1 MVTMPVPGGG
11 HRPALSRCVALAPA
25 RFAEVHWGRAP
36 LLTRARELA
45 GPCGFADLFCADAAD
60 ELLSRRGLRTPFLRI
75 AKQGA
80 LTPAGRFTAGG
91 GAGAEIAD
99 QVADDKVLT
108 EYAAGATLVLQGL
121 HRLWPPLIDFTREL
135 GLELAQPVQAN
146 AYLTPAGNQ
155 GFATHYDTHDVFVL
169 QIDGRKRWLVHE
181 PVLPEPLERQP
192 WGGRADDVSASAD
205 GRPALDIE
213 LAPGDALYLPRGWLH
228 AASAQDQRSIHLTF
242 GVRALTRYALV
253 EELMN
258 LAAADQRLRATL
270 PYGLDVSDPDQIEP
284 ELAATVEALRDWL
297 LAADPAALA
306 ERLRRRTW
314 PSARPAPIQPLAQ
327 AAAAQQLGPEDR
339 IVLRHGLRTRLTA
352 DDDRVVLLA
361 GDRTLSFPEYCAA
374 ALHAVLGGTP
384 YRIGD
389 LPGLDAD
396 ADRLVLGRRL
406 LIEAVAVPAT

>member
-1 MVTMPVPGGG
+1 
-11 HRPALSRCVALAPA
+11 
-25 RFAEVHWGRAP
+25 
-36 LLTRARELA
+36 
-45 GPCGFADLFCADAAD
+45 
-60 ELLSRRGLRTPFLRI
+60 
-75 AKQGA
+75 
-80 LTPAGRFTAGG
+80 
-91 GAGAEIAD
+91 
-99 QVADDKVLT
+99 
-108 EYAAGATLVLQGL
+108 
-121 HRLWPPLIDFTREL
+121 
-135 GLELAQPVQAN
+135 
-146 AYLTPAGNQ
+146 
-155 GFATHYDTHDVFVL
+155 
-169 QIDGRKRWLVHE
+169 
-181 PVLPEPLERQP
+181 
-192 WGGRADDVSASAD
+192 
-205 GRPALDIE
+205 
-213 LAPGDALYLPRGWLH
+213 LH